1 MAYRH
6 VARTLRMY
14 AARALLLLLM
24 SCCAQVMSAQFT
36 LDGKRPFYD
45 NVERIFLLPV
55 PEDYYG
61 KPYTARFVRDDSVTQ
76 VVKDGRQIHDT
87 MPFKVVKGDTTYT
100 FAYRCNGV
108 IKFGGVRFTFL
119 PVMKL
124 SGNITDEYIV
134 GKAYMEVPEDTI
146 IREWN
151 AKLKLAGA
159 STTASWFRKHNFHVK
174 FLDDTLEK
182 MDVSF
187 NGLRNDNHWRLD
199 GGVID
204 FCRVRNKVSNGL
216 WADMGTKPYYKEV
229 QPNARSYTRGFI
241 VELFVNEKYMGFCD
255 MAECLDRKQMKLK
268 KYDDAESEFHGMLWK
283 AKEETWQT
291 LFAADTIYDN
301 EQEHW
306 AGFDL
311 EYPDLEDVSPTDYH
325 ILSDAIAFVE
335 NSDDAE
341 FREHV
346 GEYFDLPV
354 LRDYYVFIN
363 VLLAVDNVCK
373 NIIWGCFDGAVD
385 KKLSLA
391 VWDMDAVMG
400 QYWTNEGEYYHGT
413 KVAPDRDLKDVSLL
427 SQNRLF
433 MRLMEWP
440 EFRQQVVDR
449 YWELRKDILTPDSL
463 ISRFTDLYDVL
474 RHSGAL
480 FRETKRFSGCSELGG
495 YPLNFDVELDY
506 VSDWLRRRIAYLDA
520 NTFVNSSRG
529 DVDGNGVVSIDD
541 LTVLIDYLLT
551 GNIELIN
558 VGNSDIDLN
567 GQVNI
572 EDLTELI
579 DMLLRMK

>member
-1 MAYRH
+1 MMTRRGLY
-6 VARTLRMY
+6 
-14 AARALLLLLM
+14 LLLVL
-24 SCCAQVMSAQFT
+24 CCAQVMSAQFT

-61 KPYTARFVRDDSVTQ
+61 KPYTARFVRDDSVAQ
-76 VVKDGRQIHDT
+76 VVKDGRQIYDT

-124 SGNITDEYIV
+124 SGKINKDYIV

-151 AKLKLAGA
+151 AKLKWAGA
-159 STTASWFRKHNFHVK
+159 STSTSWFHKRNFHVK

-373 NIIWGCFDGAVD
+373 NIIWGCFDGAED
-385 KKLSLA
+385 KKLTLA

-400 QYWTNEGEYYHGT
+400 QYWRNDGAYYHGT
-413 KVAPDRDLKDVSLL
+413 IVSPERDLKDVSLL
-427 SQNRLF
+427 SQNRLL

-440 EFRQQVVDR
+440 EFRQQVVNR
-449 YWELRKDILTPDSL
+449 YWELRKDILVPDSL
-463 ISRFTDLYDVL
+463 ISRFTDLYDDL

-480 FRETKRFSGCSELGG
+480 YRETLRFSGCSELGG
-495 YPLNFDVELDY
+495 YPLDFDVELEY
-506 VSDWLRRRIAYLDA
+506 VSDWLERRIAYLDE
-520 NTFVNSSRG
+520 NTFKKFVWG
-529 DVDGNGVVSIDD
+529 DVDGDGEVGISDVNALLDILLGAEVSDQRRSRAD
-541 LTVLIDYLLT
+541 VNEDGEVTV
-551 GNIELIN
+551 
-558 VGNSDIDLN
+558 SDIN
-567 GQVNI
+567 AVVNI
-572 EDLTELI
+572 ILSV
-579 DMLLRMK
+579 

>member
-1 MAYRH
+1 MMTRRGLY
-6 VARTLRMY
+6 
-14 AARALLLLLM
+14 LLLAL
-24 SCCAQVMSAQFT
+24 CCAQMMCAQFT

-61 KPYTARFVRDDSVTQ
+61 KPYTARFVRDDSVAQ
-76 VVKDGRQIHDT
+76 VVKDGRQIYDT

-100 FAYRCNGV
+100 FAYRCNG
-108 IKFGGVRFTFL
+108 IIRFGGVRFTFL

-124 SGNITDEYIV
+124 TGKIKNEYVV
-134 GKAYMEVPEDTI
+134 GKAFMEVPEDTI

-151 AKLKLAGA
+151 AKLKWAGG
-159 STTASWFRKHNFHVK
+159 STTMSWFHKHNYHIK

-187 NGLRNDNHWRLD
+187 DSLRNDNHWRLD

-216 WADMGTKPYYKEV
+216 WADMGTKPYYAEI

-241 VELFVNEKYMGFCD
+241 VELFVNERYMGFCD
-255 MAECLDRKQMKLK
+255 MAEYLDRKQMKLK
-268 KYDDAESEFHGMLWK
+268 KYDEEANEFHGMMWK
-283 AKEETWQT
+283 AKDETWQT
-291 LFAADTIYDN
+291 LFAADTTYDN
-301 EQEHW
+301 GQEEW
-306 AGFDL
+306 AGYEL
-311 EYPDLEDVSPTDYH
+311 EYPNMEDVNPTDYH

-373 NIIWGCFDGAVD
+373 NMIWGCYDGAED

-400 QYWTNEGEYYHGT
+400 QYWNNEGAYYHTT

-440 EFRQQVVDR
+440 EFRHQVVDR
-449 YWELRKDILTPDSL
+449 YWELRKDILVPDSL

-480 FRETKRFSGCSELGG
+480 YRETKRFSGCSELGG
-495 YPLNFDVELDY
+495 YPLDFDVELAY
-506 VSDWLRRRIAYLDA
+506 VSDWLEQRIAYLDEHA
-520 NTFVNSSRG
+520 FKKSVRG
-529 DVDGNGVVSIDD
+529 DVDGDGEVGISDVNALLDILLGAEVSDFMRSRAD
-541 LTVLIDYLLT
+541 VNEDGEVTV
-551 GNIELIN
+551 
-558 VGNSDIDLN
+558 SDIN
-567 GQVNI
+567 AVINI
-572 EDLTELI
+572 ILSI
-579 DMLLRMK
+579 

>member
-1 MAYRH
+1 MMTRRGLY
-6 VARTLRMY
+6 
-14 AARALLLLLM
+14 LLLAL
-24 SCCAQVMSAQFT
+24 CCAQMMCAQFT

-61 KPYTARFVRDDSVTQ
+61 KPYTARFVRDDSVAQ
-76 VVKDGRQIHDT
+76 VVKDGRQIYDT

-100 FAYRCNGV
+100 FAYRCNG
-108 IKFGGVRFTFL
+108 IIRFGGVRFTFL

-124 SGNITDEYIV
+124 TGKIKNEYVV
-134 GKAYMEVPEDTI
+134 GKAFMEVPEDTI

-151 AKLKLAGA
+151 AKLKWAGG
-159 STTASWFRKHNFHVK
+159 STTMSWFHKHNYHIK

-187 NGLRNDNHWRLD
+187 DSLRNDNHWRLD

-216 WADMGTKPYYKEV
+216 WADMGTKPYYAEV

-241 VELFVNEKYMGFCD
+241 VELFVNERYMGFCD
-255 MAECLDRKQMKLK
+255 MAEYLDRKQMKLK
-268 KYDDAESEFHGMLWK
+268 KYDEEASEFHGMMWK
-283 AKEETWQT
+283 AKDETWQT
-291 LFAADTIYDN
+291 LFAADTTYDN
-301 EQEHW
+301 EQEEW
-306 AGFDL
+306 AGYEL
-311 EYPDLEDVSPTDYH
+311 EYPNMEDVNPTDYH

-363 VLLAVDNVCK
+363 VLLAV
-373 NIIWGCFDGAVD
+373 
-385 KKLSLA
+385 
-391 VWDMDAVMG
+391 
-400 QYWTNEGEYYHGT
+400 EGEYYHGT

-440 EFRQQVVDR
+440 EFRHQVVDR
-449 YWELRKDILTPDSL
+449 YWELRKDILVPDSL

-480 FRETKRFSGCSELGG
+480 YRETLRFSGCSELGG
-495 YPLNFDVELDY
+495 YPLDFDVELAY
-506 VSDWLRRRIAYLDA
+506 VSDWLERRIAYLDEHA
-520 NTFVNSSRG
+520 FKKSVRG
-529 DVDGNGVVSIDD
+529 DVDGDGEVGISDVNALLDILLGAEVSDFMRSRAD
-541 LTVLIDYLLT
+541 VNEDGEVTV
-551 GNIELIN
+551 
-558 VGNSDIDLN
+558 SDIN
-567 GQVNI
+567 AVINI
-572 EDLTELI
+572 ILSI
-579 DMLLRMK
+579 

>member
-1 MAYRH
+1 MMTRRGLY
-6 VARTLRMY
+6 
-14 AARALLLLLM
+14 LLLVL
-24 SCCAQVMSAQFT
+24 CCAQVMSAQFT

-61 KPYTARFVRDDSVTQ
+61 KPYTARFVRDDSVAQ
-76 VVKDGRQIHDT
+76 VVKDGRQIYDT

-241 VELFVNEKYMGFCD
+241 VELFVNERYMGFCD
-255 MAECLDRKQMKLK
+255 MAEYLDRKQMKLK

-373 NIIWGCFDGAVD
+373 NIIWGCFDGAED
-385 KKLSLA
+385 KKLTLA

-400 QYWTNEGEYYHGT
+400 QYWRNDGAYYHGAI
-413 KVAPDRDLKDVSLL
+413 VSPERDLKDVSLL

-440 EFRQQVVDR
+440 EFRQQVVNR
-449 YWELRKDILTPDSL
+449 YWELRKDILVPDSL
-463 ISRFTDLYDVL
+463 ISRFTDLYDDL

-480 FRETKRFSGCSELGG
+480 YRESLRFSGCSELGG
-495 YPLNFDVELDY
+495 YPLDFDVELEY
-506 VSDWLRRRIAYLDA
+506 VSDWLERRIAYLDE
-520 NTFVNSSRG
+520 NTFKKFVWG
-529 DVDGNGVVSIDD
+529 DVDGDGEVGISDVNALLDILLGAEVSDQMRSRAD
-541 LTVLIDYLLT
+541 VNEDGEVTV
-551 GNIELIN
+551 
-558 VGNSDIDLN
+558 SDINAVLN
-567 GQVNI
+567 I
-572 EDLTELI
+572 ILSA
-579 DMLLRMK
+579 